1 MRMDNLII
9 FPIKKSLHNEVL
21 GKILSNNVIDFHTTA
36 KPIKR
41 IYQRETV
48 NTKAINSTNRKQ

>member
-21 GKILSNNVIDFHTTA
+21 RKILSNNVIDFHTTP

-41 IYQRETV
+41 IYQREAV
-48 NTKAINSTNRKQ
+48 NTKAINSSNRK